1 MIDGETSLEWGAAV
15 PYAPDAPDRPDELKP
30 EISSEIAVPPL
41 IRQRTAATSRHLTLA
56 AVIDGD
62 TSLEW
67 GDAVAVVQQLIE
79 QVLAADPGA
88 AAADIPSIESIGLDA
103 SGALHAQLER
113 GGTRP
118 LTAALG
124 DLLHQLSSSIDRP
137 PALRL
142 FGMRAISAAP
152 PLSLEAFTVEVAD
165 WAPPDCR
172 NRLIKMHQRARARE
186 RSPMYAQRPSGST
199 FSRLQLLAASVLV
212 VVGVAAVFGAFKFA
226 RGFGAR
232 PAQEPPRQTAQAGV
246 TIPELPKSPVRAPE
260 PPKSPV
266 QAAPRETPGAQD
278 IKLLPE
284 TSVDSLPTD
293 RARAGGARPDPA
305 RANVSRPDVPRTDPS
320 PARAKPT
327 APAPAAPRPST
338 AKAPASSPLAVKPAP
353 APVPPSVREVP
364 NVSSPA
370 GKAAVEEFQ
379 RARALFD
386 GHSYAAAAA
395 AFQHVIEMIGLEEA
409 GGSDLRFVA
418 GEYLALSRASLA
430 SLQSHVYT
438 QGDAGVSE
446 PVALGQF
453 LPSAPDPS
461 LPQSRLAVL
470 ELIIDVRGFV
480 ETARLQGEGSQYR
493 TGWWVSAAKAWRF
506 QPAMKDGN
514 PVRFLKRVVV
524 ADSKPLEPR

>member
-1 MIDGETSLEWGAAV
+1 
-15 PYAPDAPDRPDELKP
+15 
-30 EISSEIAVPPL
+30 
-41 IRQRTAATSRHLTLA
+41 
-56 AVIDGD
+56 
-62 TSLEW
+62 
-67 GDAVAVVQQLIE
+67 
-79 QVLAADPGA
+79 
-88 AAADIPSIESIGLDA
+88 
-103 SGALHAQLER
+103 
-113 GGTRP
+113 
-118 LTAALG
+118 
-124 DLLHQLSSSIDRP
+124 
-137 PALRL
+137 
-142 FGMRAISAAP
+142 
-152 PLSLEAFTVEVAD
+152 
-165 WAPPDCR
+165 
-172 NRLIKMHQRARARE
+172 
-186 RSPMYAQRPSGST
+186 
-199 FSRLQLLAASVLV
+199 
-212 VVGVAAVFGAFKFA
+212 
-226 RGFGAR
+226 
-232 PAQEPPRQTAQAGV
+232 
-246 TIPELPKSPVRAPE
+246 
-260 PPKSPV
+260 
-266 QAAPRETPGAQD
+266 
-278 IKLLPE
+278 E

-353 APVPPSVREVP
+353 APVPPSAREVP

-370 GKAAVEEFQ
+370 AKAAVEEFQ

-470 ELIIDVRGFV
+470 ELIIDVRG
-480 ETARLQGEGSQYR
+480 
-493 TGWWVSAAKAWRF
+493 
-506 QPAMKDGN
+506 
-514 PVRFLKRVVV
+514 
-524 ADSKPLEPR
+524 